1 MKLLEVKGLVQ
12 FDAVGSFIASKH
24 AGGWILCVLKKDT
37 SDQLDK
43 ERVVLETAR
52 GAIRVFKTLDAVK
65 KLLDT
70 ELSNHQ
76 LLVL

>member
-1 MKLLEVKGLVQ
+1 MKLLEVKGLVE
-12 FDAVGSFIASKH
+12 FDAVGTFMASKH
-24 AGGWILCVLKKDT
+24 NGGWILCVLKKDS
-37 SDQLDK
+37 SDQLGR

-52 GAIRVFKTLDAVK
+52 GSIRIFKTLDAVK

-76 LLVL
+76 LLVV